1 MTIAEALALTE
12 AQETGSD
19 EEEIDF
25 ITSHLEII
33 NVEIKKRG

>member
-12 AQETGSD
+12 AQETGE

-33 NVEIKKRG
+33 NVEIKKRS